1 MYIVLRNLK
10 FFIFLFFLS
19 LIFNNYSHAHMQGNF
34 SSELEAEK
42 KSLELGCEGIHKN
55 QNKWLPCKN
64 EKELHRYLRRQMKK
78 LNTNKRRIHRKIAA
92 ISAIPLLITIVSGTI
107 YSFLQPLGI
116 DAFWLIK
123 WHTGN
128 FSIVNF
134 QPFYS
139 IFIGLTS
146 IISVISGISLLKQQ
160 FQI

>member
-1 MYIVLRNLK
+1 
-10 FFIFLFFLS
+10 
-19 LIFNNYSHAHMQGNF
+19 
-34 SSELEAEK
+34 
-42 KSLELGCEGIHKN
+42 
-55 QNKWLPCKN
+55 
-64 EKELHRYLRRQMKK
+64 MKK
-78 LNTNKRRIHRKIAA
+78 LNTHKRRIHRKIAA

-146 IISVISGISLLKQQ
+146 IISVISGISLLKQ
-160 FQI
+160 